1 LHPRVKVRQSFGRH
15 DRTFACGWPSDDRD
29 RAILQEQLPTAKE
42 NVMEPINPTDLV
54 RDVGARAVTAIGLAG
69 IGLIHLLDAI
79 GKYNETRYL
88 FWMYVALIAA
98 SIATAGVVLFTHSR
112 VAFLAAAGLAA
123 SAALG
128 YVLSRTT
135 GLPAA
140 TGDIGNWTEPLG
152 LASLF
157 VEGAV
162 VAVAASAYGL
172 LPARVRRPEPQG
184 RRRTAA
190 QSA

>member
-1 LHPRVKVRQSFGRH
+1 MQRH
-15 DRTFACGWPSDDRD
+15 SPTFDPVHLIRD
-29 RAILQEQLPTAKE
+29 I
-42 NVMEPINPTDLV
+42 
-54 RDVGARAVTAIGLAG
+54 GARATIAIGLAG

-98 SIATAGVVLFTHSR
+98 SLATAGAVLFTR
-112 VAFLAAAGLAA
+112 TRAAFLAAAGLAA
-123 SAALG
+123 SAAAG

-135 GLPAA
+135 GLPNA

-162 VAVAASAYGL
+162 VAVALGAYAAIPRHVHVTAGL
-172 LPARVRRPEPQG
+172 RALRDVMPD
-184 RRRTAA
+184 AA
-190 QSA
+190 